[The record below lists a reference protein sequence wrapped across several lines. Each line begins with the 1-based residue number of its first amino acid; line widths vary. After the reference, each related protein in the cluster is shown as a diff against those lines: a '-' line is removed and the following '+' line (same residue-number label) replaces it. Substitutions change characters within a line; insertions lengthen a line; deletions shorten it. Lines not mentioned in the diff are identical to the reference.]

1 MRDSLHEPRSAEK
14 DIVFSGRP
22 ALSGAGLGDFFSRL
36 VAFSLPL
43 TYFLVSISF
52 YLRTYDSAQIKIT
65 LTQAGCGMVILFWFL
80 QLIFEKRWPFTKKD
94 LPLVA
99 PFLAVLASGIV
110 SYLQSSFQAGSL
122 DEFSRRVFYSLMALI
137 VIAEFRGIDRQRRL
151 LRWLIAGF
159 AITVFYGFVQY
170 FDSRLF
176 PPTLTKVG
184 LDPFIWRQAF
194 GYRVFSSFG
203 NPNFFGNFLVIITPI
218 LIALYY
224 RNRGPLFRPFLLVGL
239 LVPVVILTDKL
250 FANHFGGITASN
262 ELWVTAGLIVF
273 VVAALVAVWW
283 KSPSAAASGM
293 MIFFGATF
301 INLFASETKGAWVG
315 FVGALIFMALLAGL
329 FLVGKKARKV
339 TIGLMAMSLIVG
351 ILGFAVVRRYA
362 IQRKQSVDFR
372 VFTWIATWDM
382 IRTQPWFGTGIGSFK
397 WAYPAFRRP
406 EIILLEGRSNTETDH
421 AEDEYLEVMYDEGM
435 VGFGIFLW
443 LILTVSVLG
452 IRFLNRLTKE
462 GARPPPGPAFDD
474 RVYKVI
480 AYMGA
485 WWAALL
491 HWTMDVSIR
500 FVSSGIFSFF
510 LPALVVG
517 FVRNDPMPE
526 QQDPPRSSDFWV
538 RATVFGVW
546 AGFFLFPDEHLRPLI
561 GYSGIFYTI
570 GCLMVLAEFLEVR
583 LRPGTPFNPAA
594 LLWGAA
600 LCAAAELMAIPALEM
615 EGGSPMH
622 VVRVASAL
630 VFIGLWA
637 LLRRPKNP
645 PVVSIEAA
653 AGSPPTAGQWVLAA
667 TALAVWLAG
676 AHAWRGYFLGD
687 VSHNVAIFFSKQM
700 VWIKSPEFDAKVNGP
715 EFPPDMK
722 GEYRRVGGALE
733 HYEKTSRLNP
743 GFPMARYFVG
753 NVFNDWGSTLAD
765 QARQARQKGDSDQAS
780 TLRLQAIEK
789 WDKSLDAY
797 NRVKQFAPN
806 YVQTHH
812 QVGLLYLKR
821 GELETAFGNKDKAS
835 ESWASALNHFDLY
848 NKLDPVFPP
857 NYYRQSYVYF
867 NQGDLDRAEKA
878 YLGALVYNS
887 SNVVNRIYYDRNV
900 ETYSNLGRLFYV
912 QLINQYPQSSLLP
925 SDSPL
930 FQKAETYYLNAL
942 KEGNISG
949 RESELCVEPAK
960 SLAVLYNRVG
970 QNDKASALW
979 LKLRQWAPQD
989 PDVQRVFSAP
999 PSSR

>member
-1 MRDSLHEPRSAEK
+1 MSEPCSAEK
-14 DIVFSGRP
+14 NFTSSVGTL
-22 ALSGAGLGDFFSRL
+22 LSGAGMGGFFSRL

-43 TYFLVSISF
+43 TYFLVSVSF

-65 LTQAGCGMVILFWFL
+65 LTQAGCGMVILFWVL
-80 QLIFEKRWPFTKKD
+80 QLIFQKRWPFTKKD

-99 PFLAVLASGIV
+99 PFLAVLVSGIV

-122 DEFSRRVFYSLMALI
+122 EEFSRRVFYSFMALI

-159 AITVFYGFVQY
+159 AVTVFYGFVQY

-194 GYRVFSSFG
+194 GYRVFSTFG
-203 NPNFFGNFLVIITPI
+203 NPNFYGNFLVIITPI

-250 FANHFGGITASN
+250 FANHFGGITALN
-262 ELWVTAGLIVF
+262 ELWVTIGLIASLA
-273 VVAALVAVWW
+273 AALVAVWW

-315 FVGALIFMALLAGL
+315 FVGAIIAMALLAGL

-339 TIGLMAMSLIVG
+339 TIGLMAMSLVVG

-372 VFTWIATWDM
+372 VFTWISTWDM
-382 IRTQPWFGTGIGSFK
+382 IRTQPWLGTGIGSFK

-443 LILTVSVLG
+443 LIITVSVLG
-452 IRFLNRLTKE
+452 FRFLNRLTTE

-526 QQDPPRSSDFWV
+526 QQDPPRSSDFWARV
-538 RATVFGVW
+538 AVFGVW
-546 AGFFLFPDEHLRPLI
+546 AGFFLIPDEHLRPLI
-561 GYSGIFYTI
+561 GYSGIFYAI
-570 GCLMVLAEFLEVR
+570 GCLLVLAEFLEVR
-583 LRPGTPFNPAA
+583 LRPGISSFNPTA
-594 LLWGAA
+594 LLWGAG
-600 LCAAAELMAIPALEM
+600 LCASAELMAIPALKV
-615 EGGSPMH
+615 EGGTPMH
-622 VVRVASAL
+622 VVRILTAL
-630 VFIGLWA
+630 IFISVWA
-637 LLRRPKNP
+637 LLRRQKSLPDVNRA
-645 PVVSIEAA
+645 EAA
-653 AGSPPTAGQWVLAA
+653 SPPSAVQWVLAGI
-667 TALAVWLAG
+667 AVGVWMAG
-676 AHAWRGYFLGD
+676 AHVWRGYFLAD

-700 VWIKSPEFDAKVNGP
+700 VWIKSPEFDNKVNGP

-722 GEYRRVGGALE
+722 GEYLRVGGALE

-753 NVFNDWGSTLAD
+753 NVYNDWGSSLAD
-765 QARQARQKGDSDQAS
+765 QARQAHQKGDSAEAAK
-780 TLRLQAIEK
+780 LRQLAIEK
-789 WDKSLDAY
+789 WGQSLDAY
-797 NRVKQFAPN
+797 DRTKKFAPN

-821 GELETAFGNKDKAS
+821 GELETALGDKEKAS
-835 ESWASALNHFDLY
+835 ENWALALKHFDLY

-867 NQGDLDRAEKA
+867 NQGDLERAEKA

-887 SNVVNRIYYDRNV
+887 SNVVNRVYYDRNV
-900 ETYSNLGRLFYV
+900 ESYSNLGRLFYV
-912 QLINQYPQSSLLP
+912 QLMNQYPNAPLLP
-925 SDSPL
+925 IDSAL
-930 FQKAETYYLNAL
+930 FQKAEMYYLKAIE
-942 KEGNISG
+942 EGRNSG
-949 RESELCVEPAK
+949 RESEVSVEPAK

-989 PDVQRVFSAP
+989 SDVQRVFSATP
-999 PSSR
+999 PAR